1 MSFRGYRVLEVHRF
15 AVHLTTK
22 TAQNLL
28 MKAFIGTSGRTN
40 ALAER
45 SIWICGNVAESEII
59 VVPQRRGGA

>member
-28 MKAFIGTSGRTN
+28 MKAFIGTSGQTN

-45 SIWICGNVAESEII
+45 SI
-59 VVPQRRGGA
+59 